1 MANSKWAQITDLM
14 RLEMIYHGG
23 YYFDTTF
30 EILKP
35 MYKLLNNKY
44 KFVGC
49 NGHRFKNVG
58 FLSNCFL
65 VPFQKVNIKRPF

>member
-1 MANSKWAQITDLM
+1 M
-14 RLEMIYHGG
+14 HGG

-35 MYKLLNNKY
+35 MYKLLNKNY

-49 NGHRFKNVG
+49 NEV
-58 FLSNCFL
+58 
-65 VPFQKVNIKRPF
+65 